1 MLKFNKSKPKTL
13 RIDLTVDGLSK
24 NEINVVFRI
33 LIDGIEYGFPGRLKE
48 TKYVFDFPAFKK
60 VMGENLILGKY
71 PAVIDV
77 TGNGFHIAPWSED
90 IIIEED
96 LSASVKDVEGDSSE
110 FISVSLQSIESDD
123 LYEKTTKQENKKDEK
138 LIDDTSQLKNT
149 EDTEINDNKK
159 NDNYSDGDKSSKT
172 FVIKKKK
179 PVFKKFRRDGTVDK
193 NNFKFSK
200 NSVVN
205 KLTEMY

>member
-1 MLKFNKSKPKTL
+1 MLKFNKSKSKSL
-13 RIDLTVDGLSK
+13 KIDLQVDGLSK
-24 NEINVVFRI
+24 NEVNVVFRI
-33 LIDGIEYGFPGRLKE
+33 KIDGIEYGFPGRLKE

-60 VMGENLILGKY
+60 VMGEDLVLGKY
-71 PAVIDV
+71 PATIDV

-96 LSASVKDVEGDSSE
+96 LSASVACVEENKSE
-110 FISVSLQSIESDD
+110 TINVSLQSIESDD

-138 LIDDTSQLKNT
+138 LIDDTSQLKNI
-149 EDTEINDNKK
+149 EDIKIDDSKK
-159 NDNYSDGDKSSKT
+159 DDSDSKA
-172 FVIKKKK
+172 FVITKKK

-200 NSVVN
+200 NSIVN
-205 KLTEMY
+205 KLT